1 MCIIDKKNTISY
13 NSQFIPYIKWA
24 PNAFPLYP
32 EPVGGHLWDHPR
44 LLNQRWKE
52 TIAEYLFDK
61 MQFVYSMQY
70 MRKMLWRQLPM
81 HPLWKGTMAVILCP
95 KLQNNYR
102 LGNEL
107 WANEVLRDLSL
118 RCVSGRYT
126 ILQHP
131 HECYMSNRRARWAKL
146 VRWLIIHDDV
156 MKWKHFPR
164 YWPLC
169 GEFTCHRLIPLTKA
183 SDAKLWYSL
192 ICAWTNGWVNNR
204 YADYLRRH
212 RAHYD
217 VTIMVM

>member
-1 MCIIDKKNTISY
+1 MRSSPSSKPTLERNNCRI
-13 NSQFIPYIKWA
+13 FIWQ
-24 PNAFPLYP
+24 NAVCLQ
-32 EPVGGHLWDHPR
+32 HAI
-44 LLNQRWKE
+44 N
-52 TIAEYLFDK
+52 AENIMATPANASTMKGYYGSDTLPK
-61 MQFVYSMQY
+61 TP
-70 MRKMLWRQLPM
+70 KQLPTWEWVTGKRGFARFEFKM
-81 HPLWKGTMAVILCP
+81 RFGQIYYIAT
-95 KLQNNYR
+95 
-102 LGNEL
+102 
-107 WANEVLRDLSL
+107 
-118 RCVSGRYT
+118 
-126 ILQHP
+126 P

-192 ICAWTNGWVNNR
+192 ICAWTNGWVNKR